1 MFITS
6 DRIELSPVDLSSIN
20 ESWIETLNDR
30 EYMKFSQYRFQSW
43 RLKSQTQYLNQFDQF
58 KSWCLK
64 ITNLQDKY
72 FVGTVSVY
80 FNFISG
86 TVSLEFLIFKEFQG
100 QNYASDTLTLISGY
114 LSEYFPNFKIEI
126 GTHAS
131 NLAMI
136 KVIEKQGFKLSC
148 HHTKDQFIE
157 YYKITDCFNELTTP
171 KIPPIIS
178 WAKKICL
185 VANDAG
191 GAEQLKWLLA
201 SIHPHPATFLQGP
214 AVNIF
219 EKSSLD
225 YQKLETKEQ
234 LSSFDLVLAG
244 SGWMSNFENS
254 IIDFCA
260 QKKIP
265 CIVLLDHWVN
275 YKVRFQTLA
284 ISTLRLL
291 AVTNSMALSLAK
303 QTYNNSTIWII
314 PDFQIIQYKKLLDG
328 LFDKEMILVILEP
341 ESKFQYSNE
350 INKEMVFDL
359 IEKSLTLNISRG
371 YRGLIVRLHP
381 SQSLLDND
389 IIELKE
395 HFKGINF
402 STNKELIDDLSICS
416 LVVGF
421 SSYALYI
428 AAMCGKETKSYFKS
442 NIKHWTNS
450 ITEIESL

>member
-6 DRIELSPVDLSSIN
+6 DRIQLNPVDVSSIN
-20 ESWIETLNDR
+20 ESWIKTLNDR
-30 EYMKFSQYRFQSW
+30 EYMRFSWHKTKFWNHENQR
-43 RLKSQTQYLNQFDQF
+43 QYLNEFDQF

-72 FVGTVSVY
+72 FVGTASVY
-80 FNFISG
+80 FDYISG
-86 TVSLEFLIFKEFQG
+86 TVNLGFLIFKEFQG
-100 QNYASDTLTLISGY
+100 RNFASDTLRLICGY

-126 GTHAS
+126 CTQAS

-136 KVIEKQGFKLSC
+136 KIIEKEGFKLSSY
-148 HHTKDQFIE
+148 HTEDQVIK
-157 YYKITDCFNELTTP
+157 YYKITEYFNEFTTP
-171 KIPPIIS
+171 KIPPLIS

-191 GAEQLKWLLA
+191 GAEQMKWLVA
-201 SIHPHPATFLQGP
+201 SIDPHPATFLQGP
-214 AVNIF
+214 AVKIF
-219 EKSSLD
+219 EKTSLD

-275 YKVRFQTLA
+275 YRVRFQTLA
-284 ISTLRLL
+284 ISIPRLL
-291 AVTNSMALSLAK
+291 AVNNAMALSLAN
-303 QTYNNSTIWII
+303 QTFNNSTIWML

-328 LFDKEMILVILEP
+328 LLDEGMILVILEP
-341 ESKFQYSNE
+341 ESKFQNSNE
-350 INKEMVFDL
+350 IKKEMFFDL

-371 YRGLIVRLHP
+371 YSGLIVRLHP
-381 SQSLLDND
+381 SQSLRDND

-442 NIKHWTNS
+442 SIKHWTNS
-450 ITEIESL
+450 ITEIDSL